1 MSSSSHKPHHI
12 IYEFE
17 YGDDAHKPKLRP
29 DDVITDDPQDDVPE
43 DDETHPGKGRSVD
56 AKTPLTKATKV
67 NQSGNN
73 LAYVNILIY
82 LLTM

>member
-1 MSSSSHKPHHI
+1 MASSSHKADHI

-17 YGDDAHKPKLRP
+17 CGDDVDKPKLRP
-29 DDVITDDPQDDVPE
+29 DDVISDDPQ

-67 NQSGNN
+67 NQSWNN
-73 LAYVNILIY
+73 LAYVNILI
-82 LLTM
+82 